1 MPEEAL
7 NAKLSQCE
15 DFLKMEG
22 IKNISNL
29 TSIRLVARQPKNL
42 DDFQNCNLIL
52 GKELMSMPSS
62 GFCSLLIM
70 KPEEGKKYHLLLA
83 EDDTLIATLILNRM
97 SRDNLSFSLAKDGEE
112 ALEMIEHSHF
122 DLLILD
128 IKMPGK
134 DGFQILQSVREKYN
148 SQQLPII
155 ILSSMGKEKDII
167 RGFNLG
173 ADDYILKPFS
183 PPELLV
189 RINRLLKR

>member
-1 MPEEAL
+1 
-7 NAKLSQCE
+7 
-15 DFLKMEG
+15 
-22 IKNISNL
+22 
-29 TSIRLVARQPKNL
+29 
-42 DDFQNCNLIL
+42 
-52 GKELMSMPSS
+52 
-62 GFCSLLIM
+62 
-70 KPEEGKKYHLLLA
+70 
-83 EDDTLIATLILNRM
+83 LILNRM